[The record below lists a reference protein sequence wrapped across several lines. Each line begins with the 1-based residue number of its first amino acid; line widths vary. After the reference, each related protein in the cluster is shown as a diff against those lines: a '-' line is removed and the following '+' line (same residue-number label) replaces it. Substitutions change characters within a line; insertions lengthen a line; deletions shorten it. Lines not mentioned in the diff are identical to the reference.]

1 MEFVTIIYLVLMFL
15 ALYVMALFIILT
27 IVHHKK
33 IFLYPPLT
41 KHYSLSVLVPA
52 YNEEDS
58 IAETIQHVAELD
70 YPKNKLEIIV
80 VNDGSNDG
88 TFKIA
93 KKLEKKYS
101 NLVVIDKKNSG
112 KADSLNKGIE
122 IAKGEL
128 IAVVDSDS
136 FPSRESVKKMVGF
149 FDNPQMGAVTSFVT
163 VRNSG
168 KNLLTKLQ
176 TVEYL
181 LLGWTRKIL
190 DFIDSVFVTNGP
202 LSIYRKE
209 FVEKVGGFDLTTVTE
224 DIDITWNLLDHGYKT
239 GMCLDARV
247 TTIVPE
253 TFKIWWNQRIR
264 WGVGGIQAIDKYK
277 SSFFRRGIFGVFII
291 PFVSLSI
298 LVSIGAFLFSFYIVG
313 RSFFV
318 RLLTTGYSIASQSSF
333 IHFQEINLYP
343 SVLFFFFIVLFA
355 SSFIYYG
362 YILRRVEDS
371 TGLSTRKFFR
381 LLFYMLIYLS
391 LYSIVWFPSVYRF
404 LRKDFRW

>member
-1 MEFVTIIYLVLMFL
+1 MI
-15 ALYVMALFIILT
+15 
-27 IVHHKK
+27 
-33 IFLYPPLT
+33 
-41 KHYSLSVLVPA
+41 
-52 YNEEDS
+52 
-58 IAETIQHVAELD
+58 
-70 YPKNKLEIIV
+70 
-80 VNDGSNDG
+80 
-88 TFKIA
+88 
-93 KKLEKKYS
+93 
-101 NLVVIDKKNSG
+101 
-112 KADSLNKGIE
+112 
-122 IAKGEL
+122 
-128 IAVVDSDS
+128 
-136 FPSRESVKKMVGF
+136 GF
-149 FDNPQMGAVTSFVT
+149 FDDPQMGAVTSFVT

-202 LSIYRKE
+202 LSVYRKK

-253 TFKIWWNQRIR
+253 TFKSWWNQRIR

-277 SSFFRRGIFGVFII
+277 SSFFKRGIFGVFII
-291 PFVSLSI
+291 PFVTMSI

-318 RLLTTGYSIASQSSF
+318 RVLTTGYSIASESSF
-333 IHFQEINLYP
+333 IHFQELNLYP

-362 YILRRVEDS
+362 YILRRVEDA
-371 TGLSTRKFFR
+371 TGLGTRKFFR
-381 LLFYMLIYLS
+381 LLFYMLVYLS

-404 LRKDFRW
+404 LRRDFRW